1 MCVVKDIFEKS
12 KTSQNRVISD
22 LNNCQKSRTRPIS
35 KLRTKTY
42 IYDDTG
48 SACSASIKYIHNDTH
63 ELFRVNPD
71 RMRTYEDRERENFLF
86 LIFGEKGP
94 VDID

>member
-1 MCVVKDIFEKS
+1 MKNQK
-12 KTSQNRVISD
+12 KSQNRVISD
-22 LNNCQKSRTRPIS
+22 LNNCQKSRTLPIS

-48 SACSASIKYIHNDTH
+48 SACSASIKYIHIDTH

-71 RMRTYEDRERENFLF
+71 RMRTYEDRERENFF
-86 LIFGEKGP
+86 IFDFWGKGSR
-94 VDID
+94 

>member
-1 MCVVKDIFEKS
+1 MKKS

-22 LNNCQKSRTRPIS
+22 IKNCQKSQTRPIS
-35 KLRTKTY
+35 KRRTKTY

-48 SACSASIKYIHNDTH
+48 SACSASIKYIHIDTH

-71 RMRTYEDRERENFLF
+71 RMRTYEDRERENFF
-86 LIFGEKGP
+86 IFDFWGKGSR
-94 VDID
+94 